1 MGWSPLVLVPPPINL
16 LFPPIPLVVE
26 SHEVS
31 PTTRV
36 GAHQGQVPPPQSA
49 MVKKHGEAARDNRCS
64 TESNFKSLPF
74 LFFFCWS
81 SCEED
86 QLVMRKRDEYWAAP
100 ETMKPTCIQPLK
112 CIFNTWYWVWSE
124 GYNLQCVY
132 TFMLHL
138 FSGLLVYVYYD
149 LALCRKLPHH
159 VYLLDNANY
168 LFYYYLL
175 INFATYACPVG
186 MILNFA
192 SFLSLLS

>member
-74 LFFFCWS
+74 FFFFADPAVRKISWS
-81 SCEED
+81 WGKEMNTELHQRLWNQLAFSHWNVFLTHDTECE
-86 QLVMRKRDEYWAAP
+86 VRG
-100 ETMKPTCIQPLK
+100 I
-112 CIFNTWYWVWSE
+112 IFNVFILLCCTCFQDSSYM
-124 GYNLQCVY
+124 Y
-132 TFMLHL
+132 TTILRSAENCPTMFICLIMQII
-138 FSGLLVYVYYD
+138 FSIIIFSLT
-149 LALCRKLPHH
+149 LPHML
-159 VYLLDNANY
+159 V
-168 LFYYYLL
+168 
-175 INFATYACPVG
+175 P
-186 MILNFA
+186 
-192 SFLSLLS
+192 